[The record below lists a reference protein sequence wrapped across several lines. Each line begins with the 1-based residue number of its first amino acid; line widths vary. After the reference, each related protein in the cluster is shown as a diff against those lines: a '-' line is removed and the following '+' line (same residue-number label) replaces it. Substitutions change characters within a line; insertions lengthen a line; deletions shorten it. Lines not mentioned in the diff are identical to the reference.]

1 MTAKRKLT
9 DREKTRAYRER
20 QRAKGLR
27 QVQLWVPDTRS
38 PEYIAE
44 IRRQMRGLK
53 NGRQEQEILDWC
65 EAAAAETEGW
75 TY

>member
-44 IRRQMRGLK
+44 IQRQMR
-53 NGRQEQEILDWC
+53 NIQNSCEEQEILDWC
-65 EAAAAETEGW
+65 EAAAGETEGW